1 MTSSS
6 PQSARRFAWIAFVAL
21 LVAAAWLAPV
31 EDAARRQVDTG
42 LQRALASFASAR
54 ALNAIISAAQGTE
67 VAVQPAGVGVVF
79 APGQVLDPINDL
91 VERFSDLMLI
101 ASVSFGVQKVL
112 IAIGANWT
120 VPALLTLVAVAWL
133 LLRLRGGEPWPWLT
147 RLLVLAVMVR
157 FAVPLAA
164 IGSEQLFAHF
174 MEAEYV
180 ASQEAIDTTST
191 TLGTLEPA
199 SVPQQGAGVID
210 RMRGW
215 WAQNGDVKL
224 RFEQLKQ
231 AAERATE
238 NIVRLI
244 AIFLLQTL
252 VLPLLLLWAL
262 YSVARHAFRPAA
274 R

>member
-1 MTSSS
+1 MTAISA
-6 PQSARRFAWIAFVAL
+6 QSARRFAWIAFIGL
-21 LVAAAWLAPV
+21 LVAAAWFAPV

-54 ALNAIISAAQGTE
+54 ALNAVISAAQGTE

-112 IAIGANWT
+112 IAIGANWV
-120 VPALLTLVAVAWL
+120 VPALLTLVAAIWL

-147 RLLVLAVMVR
+147 RLLLLVVMVR

-164 IGSEQLFAHF
+164 IGSEQLFTHF
-174 MEAEYV
+174 MEAEYA
-180 ASQEAIDTTST
+180 ASQQEIDTTST
-191 TLGTLEPA
+191 KLGALEPA
-199 SVPQQGAGVID
+199 AVAQQGTGVID

-215 WAQNGDVKL
+215 WA
-224 RFEQLKQ
+224 RT
-231 AAERATE
+231 ATSSCAS
-238 NIVRLI
+238 N
-244 AIFLLQTL
+244 
-252 VLPLLLLWAL
+252 
-262 YSVARHAFRPAA
+262 S
-274 R
+274 